1 MNALN
6 SIVWW
11 QSHSFPKWNPR
22 KANKRLIATLPDSEI
37 VINSPLRND
46 MQYSN
51 RDSKHSSRRLQA
63 LRFCRLAELCYFL
76 ANMTKRIGV
85 LLSGRGSNF
94 EALAD
99 SVAAGRIPD
108 AEIALV
114 VSNRE
119 NAPGIERARARGI
132 SAQVIPSKG
141 LEREAY
147 DRLVVAALQE
157 KKVDLVC
164 LAGYMRLV
172 SPFFVSSFRERI
184 LNIHPSLLPAFP
196 GLESQRQALEHGV
209 KFTGCTVHFVDE
221 NLDAGP
227 IVLQAVVP
235 VEDGDTPETLAER
248 ILREEHRIYSEAVR
262 IVLEGRYR
270 IENRRVLVA
279 PLKNSESK

>member
-1 MNALN
+1 MN
-6 SIVWW
+6 
-11 QSHSFPKWNPR
+11 
-22 KANKRLIATLPDSEI
+22 
-37 VINSPLRND
+37 
-46 MQYSN
+46 
-51 RDSKHSSRRLQA
+51 
-63 LRFCRLAELCYFL
+63 
-76 ANMTKRIGV
+76 KRIGV

-119 NAPGIERARARGI
+119 GAPGIEKARERGI
-132 SAQVIPSKG
+132 EARVIPSKG

-147 DRLVVAALQE
+147 DRLVLAALRE

-164 LAGYMRLV
+164 LAGYMRLL
-172 SPFFVSSFRERI
+172 SPQFVAAFPQRI

-196 GLESQRQALEHGV
+196 GLESQRQALEHGA
-209 KFTGCTVHFVDE
+209 KFSGCTVHFVDE

-227 IVLQAVVP
+227 IVLQACVP
-235 VEDGDTPETLAER
+235 IEDADTPETLAER
-248 ILREEHRIYSEAVR
+248 ILREEHHIYSQAVR

-270 IENRRVLVA
+270 IAGRRVLLQ
-279 PLKNSESK
+279 PPGKMEKK